1 MPHQRSCRADRH
13 RAVSLA
19 HFTQDPGMYECLS
32 KPQPTTRVTPRWLL
46 RTPLVVRPAH
56 DPDPLVGLVAV
67 GLWLLVG
74 KVTPSDG
81 TVAPL
86 LAWISRIATF
96 VFIVYYTAWMRSSVS
111 DWAAASS

>member
-1 MPHQRSCRADRH
+1 
-13 RAVSLA
+13 
-19 HFTQDPGMYECLS
+19 MYECLS